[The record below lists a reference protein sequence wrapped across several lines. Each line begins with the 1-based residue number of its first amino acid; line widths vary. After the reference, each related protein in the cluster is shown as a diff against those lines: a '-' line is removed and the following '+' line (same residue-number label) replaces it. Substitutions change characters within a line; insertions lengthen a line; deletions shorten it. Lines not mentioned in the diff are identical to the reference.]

1 MYTSTKKVETITPS
15 IETTPPV
22 ESPLPLETTPP
33 PDDESTTDEKS
44 ENIYHDKYFTVT
56 VYLNAVSIYLFTIAC
71 TFFAYDA
78 EDAETVGS
86 VFSILCTCLL
96 IVASIMSFISLC
108 VDSLHTKQ
116 LVLMILSV
124 VPFPLY
130 IITFVTF
137 IKEAL
142 HS

>member
-71 TFFAYDA
+71 TFFAY
-78 EDAETVGS
+78 EDETVGS